1 MGAHP
6 KNIIFLT
13 CDAFGVLPPVS
24 RLTPSQATYHF
35 LSGYTAKVAGT
46 EVGIAE
52 PQATF
57 SACFG
62 AAFLVLHP
70 TRYGEFLADK
80 IREHQTASLAGQH
93 GLDRR
98 TVRRRLADQAVVYQR
113 DHRRDSRRLA
123 APGADDRRRALAA
136 FHPHLV
142 PRRPG
147 RAVEPP
153 HGLAKPRSLR
163 ASRRQARHAISGK
176 FRKTRSFVFVVGLG

>member
-1 MGAHP
+1 MLPHRIYRKRARPLRGRHP

-46 EVGIAE
+46 EVGVAE

-80 IREHQTASLAGQH
+80 IRVT
-93 GLDRR
+93 R
-98 TVRRRLADQAVVYQR
+98 
-113 DHRRDSRRLA
+113 
-123 APGADDRRRALAA
+123 
-136 FHPHLV
+136 
-142 PRRPG
+142 RRPG
-147 RAVEPP
+147 W
-153 HGLAKPRSLR
+153 
-163 ASRRQARHAISGK
+163 
-176 FRKTRSFVFVVGLG
+176 